1 MKLRPSRRAVEQNGA
16 RQRGVAA
23 IEFALVFSV
32 LFLAVYGVITFGGVL
47 YVQQVISRA
56 AEDGARAVQFSQTNT
71 ADDAL
76 RSNVQSAI
84 YRSLSLSS
92 ITPVAA
98 GTTPSSKEAWIR
110 SKVPL
115 PSVNISTG
123 KVVITVSYPYSANPL
138 LPALPFTGGW
148 LPTNLSG
155 KATAAKSW

>member
-56 AEDGARAVQFSQTNT
+56 AEDGARAVQFSQTNA
-71 ADDAL
+71 ADETL

-92 ITPVAA
+92 ITPVADSPITA
-98 GTTPSSKEAWIR
+98 
-110 SKVPL
+110 
-115 PSVNISTG
+115 TG
-123 KVVITVSYPYSANPL
+123 GASGPL
-138 LPALPFTGGW
+138 LRQSSAMD
-148 LPTNLSG
+148 
-155 KATAAKSW
+155 AADDAPSPSNRSRSTSLCRRSA